1 MERSYFRTVCDDAKR
16 NIHTIF
22 TENGVFSPPPPF
34 SRREPCSM
42 QSTMHYSFDMA
53 QQVHYPSNPFQPGPI
68 YFLTPR
74 KCALFGVCCEAIP
87 RQINYLIDE
96 ACNTGKGS
104 NTIVSLLHHFFEVH
118 GLGEQQVHLHAD
130 NCVGQNKNNTML
142 HYLLWR
148 TLVGL
153 HTQITL
159 SFLVVGHTKF
169 APDWC
174 FGLLKQRFRRTN
186 VGCLDDIAQVVD
198 SSASANVA
206 QLVGTQEGEM
216 VVQMY
221 DWTGMFAAHFCKL
234 KNIKAY
240 HHFRFDASM
249 PGAVFFKATSNSEEE
264 MIVLQ
269 KNTTWS
275 PVASDLPEPVSPAG
289 LSLERQW
296 YLHNNIAE
304 YCPEAVRDRVCPK
317 PVVPLVTSSRQS
329 ISAPTTIVST
339 SIATSLSSTAVFS
352 SPAPLSTSIACSS
365 TGLTAPLTKKACLC
379 SRCKQSGHNARSCGN

>member
-1 MERSYFRTVCDDAKR
+1 MERSYYRTVCDDAKR
-16 NIHTIF
+16 NIRTIF

-34 SRREPCSM
+34 SRREPCSV

-275 PVASDLPEPVSPAG
+275 PVASDLPNLFLLLVCHWNGNGIYTIILPSIVQKPSVTECVPNQWYHLLHLQGNPFQHQQPLCLHPLPHHCPQL
-289 LSLERQW
+289 LSL
-296 YLHNNIAE
+296 LHLLP
-304 YCPEAVRDRVCPK
+304 CLLRL
-317 PVVPLVTSSRQS
+317 LVLQ
-329 ISAPTTIVST
+329 
-339 SIATSLSSTAVFS
+339 
-352 SPAPLSTSIACSS
+352 
-365 TGLTAPLTKKACLC
+365 
-379 SRCKQSGHNARSCGN
+379 QD